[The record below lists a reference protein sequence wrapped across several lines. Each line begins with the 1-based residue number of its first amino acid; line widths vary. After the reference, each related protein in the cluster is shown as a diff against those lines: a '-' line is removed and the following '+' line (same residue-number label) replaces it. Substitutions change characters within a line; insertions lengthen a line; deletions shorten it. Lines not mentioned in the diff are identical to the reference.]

1 VRKCLSLIFNNYDL
15 SNSEQ
20 SSADANVGAK
30 EPKKGP
36 KIEYFSKFPIFF
48 VPRNLKKHLET
59 ITIALGLML
68 GTAKASWDSAKEHE

>member
-1 VRKCLSLIFNNYDL
+1 MNRLRNIGQNDGK
-15 SNSEQ
+15 E
-20 SSADANVGAK
+20 SSKAK

-48 VPRNLKKHLET
+48 VPRNLKKHLEA